1 MICYI
6 ADCQGVLIGEQEVIR
21 RVGGRKEGRKEGEE
35 GEERRGG
42 RKEWG
47 KDGRTND
54 SMD

>member
-1 MICYI
+1 M
-6 ADCQGVLIGEQEVIR
+6 LIGEQEVIR
-21 RVGGRKEGRKEGEE
+21 RVGGRKEGEE
-35 GEERRGG
+35 RRGEERRGG